1 MAKLAIDVAL
11 LPPDSIAALAIEIN
25 RGLVEAWKSAIVLD
39 PQDCLPHISLV
50 MGCMEESDFP
60 QAVRVLD
67 GLARQCSP
75 LHLRATKVVTSATP
89 GGRKVSHIEIDRSQE
104 IRLLH
109 ESAMTKLMSYLTCE
123 VTRDILCS
131 PDDVDEGALFWIANY
146 PKVASFDLFSPHITL
161 GYGETDRAFAPAD
174 FTATTL
180 ALCHLG
186 DHCTCR
192 KVLYSVELS
201 GKR

>member
-1 MAKLAIDVAL
+1 MAKLAVDVAL
-11 LPPDSIAALAIEIN
+11 LPPDCIAALAIEIN
-25 RGLVEAWKSAIVLD
+25 RGLVETWKSAIVLD
-39 PQDCLPHISLV
+39 PQGCLPHISLV
-50 MGCMEESDFP
+50 MGCLEESDFP

-67 GLARQCSP
+67 GLAHQCSP
-75 LHLRATKVVTSATP
+75 LHLRAAKIVTSVTP
-89 GGRKVSHIEIDRSQE
+89 EWRKVSHIEIEWSPE

-109 ESAMTKLMSYLTCE
+109 ETAMTKLMSHLTCE
-123 VTRDILCS
+123 VTRDMLYS
-131 PDDVDEGALFWIANY
+131 PDDVDEGALFWIRNY
-146 PKVASFDLFSPHITL
+146 PKVASFGLFSPHITL
-161 GYGETDRAFAPAD
+161 GYGETDSAFAPAD

-201 GKR
+201 GKG